1 MKIGIITFYNG
12 NINHGGMLQAY
23 ALQKTIENRYV

>member
-23 ALQKTIENRYV
+23 AYKKLLKT

>member
-12 NINHGGMLQAY
+12 NINHGGMIHAY
-23 ALQKTIENRYV
+23 ASQKTNEN